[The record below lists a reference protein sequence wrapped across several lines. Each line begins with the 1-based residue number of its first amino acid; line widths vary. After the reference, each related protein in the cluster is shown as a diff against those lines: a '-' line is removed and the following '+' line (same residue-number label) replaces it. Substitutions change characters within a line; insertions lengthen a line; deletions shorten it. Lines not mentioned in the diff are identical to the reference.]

1 MKTYGYLGI
10 LYTIQRRGF
19 SMGKGNLTVARLKRE
34 KVDHC
39 GDGMYGLVW
48 YRVDGDIKKGTQ

>member
-1 MKTYGYLGI
+1 
-10 LYTIQRRGF
+10 
-19 SMGKGNLTVARLKRE
+19 MGKGNLTVARLKRE